1 MWYYSYNVE
10 VISYVCFINSL
21 LFSFSA
27 NFFIPRKPDGIFDD
41 VQFSEI
47 YGLAA
52 EKIVSQYK
60 DDALDVPY
68 YPPPK
73 RGRYDNRSR
82 GGGGSSY
89 YRPRPQYGGYHP
101 PYG

>member
-1 MWYYSYNVE
+1 MRFSV
-10 VISYVCFINSL
+10 FL
-21 LFSFSA
+21 LFLA
-27 NFFIPRKPDGIFDD
+27 NFFIPRKPDGIFDEI
-41 VQFSEI
+41 QFSEI

-73 RGRYDNRSR
+73 RGRYENRGRSWG
-82 GGGGSSY
+82 GGGGSSGGGGSGSY
-89 YRPRPQYGGYHP
+89 YRPRPQYGGYP